1 MELDPVNISPLPAGM
16 MLSFANRGHQEA
28 TAEGRNFSS
37 RVSCASLSQFLQP
50 MGAPVSAFQCGWLL
64 QQAATSSF
72 PNTAEALFC
81 VQPPPSTPREQIS
94 SKFYWHSTSANLPT
108 IQGSTA
114 SSSQRGGRA
123 PSWVH
128 CLHPRGTGYSSH
140 LLFLH
145 SLQSYLLLANLS
157 LHQSP
162 GIVNNSPY

>member
-1 MELDPVNISPLPAGM
+1 MAPG
-16 MLSFANRGHQEA
+16 GHC
-28 TAEGRNFSS
+28 RRKRLFSS
-37 RVSCASLSQFLQP
+37 RVWCASLSHFLQP

-64 QQAATSSF
+64 QQAVTSSF

-81 VQPPPSTPREQIS
+81 VQLPQDPREQIS

-108 IQGSTA
+108 IQGATA
-114 SSSQRGGRA
+114 SSSQQGGRA

-128 CLHPRGTGYSSH
+128 CFHPCDTGYSSH

-157 LHQSP
+157 LLQSP